1 MTTNQ
6 NEVWPNPNN
15 KPIVEFYIGK
25 AIGVREGGNALVQVK
40 KHYGNWINGTEV
52 DTSTIV
58 QLYDNGSFETLN
70 TLYVPINE

>member
-25 AIGVREGGNALVQVK
+25 VIGFREGGSALVRVK
-40 KHYGNWINGTEV
+40 AI
-52 DTSTIV
+52 S
-58 QLYDNGSFETLN
+58 
-70 TLYVPINE
+70 